1 MLYKVLLFLHMAG
14 FVSWLAGLLY
24 LPRLF
29 VYHVGANK
37 ESALMLETMELRLL
51 KIIMTPAMV
60 ATWLAGLGLASLE
73 TTNHAGVWT
82 EGWFLAKLLCLVI
95 LSAFHVFLARCRKD
109 FVKGANRFSARF
121 FRRAN
126 EVPTLLFITILFLAI
141 FKPF

>member
-1 MLYKVLLFLHMAG
+1 MAG

-29 VYHVGANK
+29 VYHAGAGK
-37 ESALMLETMELRLL
+37 ESAAMLEVMERRLL
-51 KIIMTPAMV
+51 KIIMTPAMMV
-60 ATWLAGLGLASLE
+60 TWLAGLGLA
-73 TTNHAGVWT
+73 THADVWT

-109 FVKGANRFSARF
+109 FVKGTNRFSASF
-121 FRRAN
+121 FRVAN
-126 EVPTLLFITILFLAI
+126 EVPTLLLLAILFLAI

>member
-1 MLYKVLLFLHMAG
+1 MIYKILLFVHMAG

-29 VYHVGANK
+29 AYHAEASK
-37 ESALMLETMELRLL
+37 ESALMLTVMERRLL

-60 ATWLAGLGLASLE
+60 TTWLVGLGLAS
-73 TTNHAGVWT
+73 HAGVWMQ
-82 EGWFLAKLLCLVI
+82 GWFLTKLLCLVI
-95 LSAFHVFLARCRKD
+95 LSAFHLFLASCRKN
-109 FVKGANRFSARF
+109 FVKRKNRFSARF
-121 FRRAN
+121 FRIAN

>member
-1 MLYKVLLFLHMAG
+1 MTIDKIFLFLHMVG

-29 VYHVGANK
+29 VYHAGASK
-37 ESALMLETMELRLL
+37 ESTAMLETMERRLL

-60 ATWLAGLGLASLE
+60 ATWLAGLGLASCVD
-73 TTNHAGVWT
+73 VWA
-82 EGWFLAKLLCLVI
+82 EGWFLVKLLCLVM
-95 LSAFHVFLARCRKD
+95 LSVFHVFLARCRKD

-121 FRRAN
+121 FRVAN
-126 EVPTLLFITILFLAI
+126 EVPTLLFVMILFLAI

>member
-29 VYHVGANK
+29 VYHAGASK

-109 FVKGANRFSARF
+109 FVKGANRFSACF
-121 FRRAN
+121 FRIAN